1 MALDTVV
8 SNWNAEHRCGDEREA
23 LLSRPRQALGII
35 EEKDWRMLEISA
47 WALGGRANSPIRTKL
62 CPSVALRHAV
72 YRELEYLVRA
82 QLFVYLGLSSFLVI
96 TRCRP
101 QTRAQRDGFFYSGF
115 RK

>member
-23 LLSRPRQALGII
+23 LLSRPRQALGTI

-47 WALGGRANSPIRTKL
+47 WALGGRANSSIRTKL

-82 QLFVYLGLSSFLVI
+82 LVIRIPWSRLLSSNHALPTANSSTARWI
-96 TRCRP
+96 LL
-101 QTRAQRDGFFYSGF
+101 
-115 RK
+115 